1 MTITTSTV
9 VWQNCQTKH
18 KGRLIAW
25 CRVLEAI
32 AEQREALHHRIW
44 REDPE
49 DTLLEADCQTWCELA
64 QALADFL
71 NARRAA

>member
-1 MTITTSTV
+1 VTTSI
-9 VWQNCQTKH
+9 QHNTKASSTI
-18 KGRLIAW
+18 RRVITW
-25 CRVLEAI
+25 CRILEAV
-32 AEQREALHHRIW
+32 AEQRETLLHRIW

-71 NARRAA
+71 NAKRPA